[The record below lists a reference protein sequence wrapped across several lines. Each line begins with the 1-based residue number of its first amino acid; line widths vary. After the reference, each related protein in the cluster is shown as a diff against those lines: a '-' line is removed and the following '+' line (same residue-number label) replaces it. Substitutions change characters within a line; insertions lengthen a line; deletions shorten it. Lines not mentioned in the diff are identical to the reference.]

1 MFIYTLW
8 KNPTK
13 KTFLLLWYHNG
24 LNAVIKL
31 HGELFAILITQIVF
45 LFFFN
50 EQSEGLKGFAHSV
63 TFGPVERSTNRKA
76 SMNSLISMLPSL
88 LKSMHLARSSMV
100 SSLISVWMCEHRSFQ
115 VCLNSSKEME
125 PEW

>member
-1 MFIYTLW
+1 MFIYTLC

-13 KTFLLLWYHNG
+13 NTFLLLWYHNG

-45 LFFFN
+45 LFFLMN
-50 EQSEGLKGFAHSV
+50 NLKDFAHSV

-88 LKSMHLARSSMV
+88 LKSMHLARSSMA